1 MVVDGMRWYL
11 REGVNLSSEILMIIV
26 DSLDG
31 TCRTTISAK
40 EVYMPQLQRR
50 LEEHFTYGDYRTWPD
65 DERWELIDGVA
76 YDMSPAPGFRH
87 QMVSSELVAQLVAHL
102 RDSSCRVL
110 AAPFDVRL
118 PRGDEA
124 DDAIDTVVQPDL
136 VVVCDKKKLDEKGC
150 KGAPD
155 LVIEILSP
163 STSSKDLHEKYE
175 LYERV
180 GVKEYWI
187 VHSLDRTVIVFR
199 RDSDSFGRPAMFAG
213 EDRIEVP
220 LLGELV
226 VDLNLVFGSLE

>member
-1 MVVDGMRWYL
+1 
-11 REGVNLSSEILMIIV
+11 
-26 DSLDG
+26 
-31 TCRTTISAK
+31 
-40 EVYMPQLQRR
+40 MPQAQRI

-87 QMVSSELVAQLVAHL
+87 QMVSSELVAQLVTHL
-102 RDSSCRVL
+102 RNSSCRVL

-124 DDAIDTVVQPDL
+124 DDVIDTVVQPDI
-136 VVVCDKKKLDEKGC
+136 VVVCDRNKLDDKGC

-163 STSSKDLHEKYE
+163 SPSSNDLHEKFL

-187 VHSLDRTVIVFR
+187 VHPLDRTVMVFR
-199 RDSDSFGRPAMFAG
+199 HDGDSFTRPAMFAG
-213 EDRIEVP
+213 QNRIEIP

>member
-1 MVVDGMRWYL
+1 
-11 REGVNLSSEILMIIV
+11 
-26 DSLDG
+26 
-31 TCRTTISAK
+31 
-40 EVYMPQLQRR
+40 MPRLKRQ
-50 LEEHFTYGDYRTWPD
+50 LEELFTYGDYRTWPD

-76 YDMSPAPGFRH
+76 YDMSPAPGSRH
-87 QMVSSELVAQLVAHL
+87 QMVSSELVAQLVTHL
-102 RDSSCRVL
+102 RNSSCRVL

-118 PRGDEA
+118 PHGNQQ
-124 DDAIDTVVQPDL
+124 DDDIDTVVQPDI
-136 VVVCDKKKLDEKGC
+136 VVVCDQNKLDDKGC

-163 STSSKDLHEKYE
+163 STASKDLHEKFS

-187 VHSLDRTVIVFR
+187 VHPLDRTVIVFR
-199 RDSDSFGRPAMFAG
+199 RDGESFGCPAMYAA

-226 VDLNLVFGSLE
+226 VDLKMVFGAL